1 MCMAFLIVYSVAII
15 PYRICFSMEAT
26 GIFLFLDRCIDVLF
40 TVDMLLTFRKLHHR
54 PLLLVPTPHCTS
66 VLTNRFMHLFITVQE
81 RLILLVLINYSLR
94 YPNKY
99 RTIIYKHGLQ
109 LIFYLLFRSIQL
121 YWKS

>member
-1 MCMAFLIVYSVAII
+1 MAFLIVYSVAII

-40 TVDMLLTFRKLHHR
+40 AVDMLLTFRKLHHR
-54 PLLLVPTPHCTS
+54 PVLLVAYCTS
-66 VLTNRFMHLFITVQE
+66 LLTNRFMHLFITAQE

-99 RTIIYKHGLQ
+99 RSIIYEHGLQ
-109 LIFYLLFRSIQL
+109 
-121 YWKS
+121 